1 MYSLTKVTFT
11 VFHCLLSFDS
21 EYGGSSNGKKKKKL
35 EQEHIVLHNLN
46 FQQH

>member
-21 EYGGSSNGKKKKKL
+21 EYGGSSNGKKKKKTGTGA
-35 EQEHIVLHNLN
+35 HCVT
-46 FQQH
+46 